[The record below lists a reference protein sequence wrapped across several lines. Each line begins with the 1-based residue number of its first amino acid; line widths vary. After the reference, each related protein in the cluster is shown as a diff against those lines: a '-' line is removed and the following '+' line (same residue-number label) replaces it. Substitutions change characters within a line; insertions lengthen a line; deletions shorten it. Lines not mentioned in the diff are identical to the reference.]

1 MNVYDS
7 SWIVDAPPRAI
18 WEIFHPPATV
28 DCSRTTVDN
37 PRVIAHGVLRVAI
50 VAEGDAHG
58 VGLVR
63 VTRYRAPWYVG
74 GIGRSWEIISEVR
87 DGEFERYDVLF
98 CFPPRATVKGWYRL
112 EDLGDG
118 RTRLHVHEEFTME
131 SRWLAPLLER
141 RVHDFILKESDE
153 AFRAVIADGLRRRGA
168 ADAL

>member
-18 WEIFHPPATV
+18 WEIFHPPKTF
-28 DCSRTTVDN
+28 DRSRTTVDN
-37 PRVIAHGVLRVAI
+37 PRVIGHGILRVAI
-50 VAEGDAHG
+50 VSEGDEKG

-74 GIGRSWEIISEVR
+74 GIGRSWEIISEIR
-87 DGEFERYDVLF
+87 EYEFERYDVLL
-98 CFPPRATVKGWYRL
+98 CFPPRAKVKGWYRL

-118 RTRLHVHEEFTME
+118 RTRLHVHEEFSME

-141 RVHDFILKESDE
+141 RVHDFILKESDHM
-153 AFRAVIADGLRRRGA
+153 FRAVIAEGLRAQEA
-168 ADAL
+168 ARSA